1 MQFLDA
7 VGGAK
12 NEPLVSPVEAAAR
25 VAAMQAIYEAAR
37 EHKWVSVAWAFR
49 IAPLPGGRE
58 SAGVGTVSGHE

>member
-12 NEPLVSPVEAAAR
+12 NEPLVTPVESAAR

-37 EHKWVSVAWAFR
+37 EHKWVN
-49 IAPLPGGRE
+49 
-58 SAGVGTVSGHE
+58 VG